1 MAVVGID
8 CGPSRIEAIR
18 WGEGGT
24 LEVVSGE
31 RNHVECRNKPVK
43 NPYQTENTAYRKR
56 RTRLCSVPWQA
67 CSMLDGSW
75 WRPNSNSS
83 AKGGLVEQG
92 VAEHGVVAYSGI
104 VSDYASSISA
114 EKGGRHTFVTDLL
127 LSHQG
132 VHRTR

>member
-1 MAVVGID
+1 MASVLDAGWVVV
-8 CGPSRIEAIR
+8 A
-18 WGEGGT
+18 
-24 LEVVSGE
+24 
-31 RNHVECRNKPVK
+31 
-43 NPYQTENTAYRKR
+43 A
-56 RTRLCSVPWQA
+56 
-67 CSMLDGSW
+67 
-75 WRPNSNSS
+75 NSS